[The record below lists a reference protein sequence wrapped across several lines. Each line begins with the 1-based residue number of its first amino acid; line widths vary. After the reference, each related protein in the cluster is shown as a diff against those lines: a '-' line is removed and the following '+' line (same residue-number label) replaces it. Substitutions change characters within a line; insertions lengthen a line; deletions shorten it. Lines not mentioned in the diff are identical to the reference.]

1 MGSPIG
7 PIGPERETRLGTTRR
22 SVIESRVVLH
32 RRESLSLAPHRAGLI
47 GSLRSD
53 YRFRHLLKPVP
64 PLGFVT
70 AHVPSAVGYRLV
82 RTSPSLVSSEG
93 VLNSSTSL
101 TCLAVFYC
109 LRRSSTTPT
118 GECLDISVKTI
129 HTHINRLRRDA
140 ASVKKGCHCLFVL
153 FPAANLRFARSCE
166 CFVCLSARCV
176 SYKRPSAPLH
186 RNQNSETQ

>member
-1 MGSPIG
+1 MLSLHSCPRSSPIS
-7 PIGPERETRLGTTRR
+7 IL
-22 SVIESRVVLH
+22 VVSHAVPFSSTAFFPPAH
-32 RRESLSLAPHRAGLI
+32 RPRKARCGWCGLLFGLSLSTVQISALWFGLI

-64 PLGFVT
+64 PLSFVT

-129 HTHINRLRRDA
+129 HTHINRLRRA
-140 ASVKKGCHCLFVL
+140 Q
-153 FPAANLRFARSCE
+153 
-166 CFVCLSARCV
+166 
-176 SYKRPSAPLH
+176 PL
-186 RNQNSETQ
+186 

>member
-1 MGSPIG
+1 LGSPIG

-140 ASVKKGCHCLFVL
+140 ASVKKGCQARGGRPEGDSSSVKRQGVG
-153 FPAANLRFARSCE
+153 PSNRPPARSVE
-166 CFVCLSARCV
+166 
-176 SYKRPSAPLH
+176 PH
-186 RNQNSETQ
+186 RRRRS